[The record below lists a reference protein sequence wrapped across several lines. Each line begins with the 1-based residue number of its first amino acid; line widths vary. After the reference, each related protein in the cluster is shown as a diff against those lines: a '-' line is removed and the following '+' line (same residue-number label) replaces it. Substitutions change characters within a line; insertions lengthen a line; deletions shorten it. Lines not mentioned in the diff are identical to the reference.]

1 MKNKK
6 TVAIILPAY
15 NECLTIKSTIADF
28 NKTLPGASIW
38 VIDNKS
44 SDDTYRVASETL
56 SELNCFGGVLKESRP
71 GKGNAIRKAFRLINA
86 DVYIMA
92 DADLTY
98 PAKHAPKFIDL
109 ILNHS
114 ADMVVGDRLSNGAYK
129 NENKRLFH
137 DFGNSLVRYCVNK
150 IFRSNLR
157 DIMSGYRAFSKAFVK
172 NFPVMAEGF
181 ELEVDI
187 SLHALD
193 KRFSIIEVP
202 IDYKDRPNGSISK
215 LNTISDG
222 AKVLFTIFNI
232 FRHYRPL
239 LFFGII
245 SLIISCL
252 GFFAAIP
259 VLNDWITTHYI
270 LHIPMAILATGL
282 EILASLTL
290 IVGLI
295 LDSIAYHDRRN
306 FEKAMLKNE

>member
-1 MKNKK
+1 MENKK

-15 NECLTIKSTIADF
+15 NESLTIKSTIADF
-28 NKTLPGASIW
+28 NKNLPGASIW

-44 SDDTYRVASETL
+44 SDDTYRIASETL

-114 ADMVVGDRLSNGAYK
+114 ADMVVGDRLSSGVYK
-129 NENKRLFH
+129 NQNKRLFH
-137 DFGNSLVRYCVNK
+137 DFGNSLVKYCVNK
-150 IFRSNLR
+150 IFNSNLR
-157 DIMSGYRAFSKAFVK
+157 DIMSGYRAFSKTFVK
-172 NFPVMAEGF
+172 NFPVLAEGF

-193 KRFSIIEVP
+193 KRFTIIEVP
-202 IDYKDRPNGSISK
+202 IDYKDRPSGSISK
-215 LNTISDG
+215 LNTINDG
-222 AKVLFTIFNI
+222 VKVLFTIFNI

-259 VLNDWITTHYI
+259 VLNDWITTNYI
-270 LHIPMAILATGL
+270 SHVPLAILATGL
-282 EILASLTL
+282 QILASLTL
-290 IVGLI
+290 VVGLI

-306 FEKAMLKNE
+306 YEKAMLKND